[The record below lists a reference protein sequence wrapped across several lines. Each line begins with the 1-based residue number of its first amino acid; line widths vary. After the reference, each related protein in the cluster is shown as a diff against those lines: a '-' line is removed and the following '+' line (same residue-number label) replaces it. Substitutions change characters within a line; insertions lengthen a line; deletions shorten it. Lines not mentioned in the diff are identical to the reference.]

1 MDYSIPFRTFASDYE
16 MTMKQTLM
24 KRLLTTM
31 TMMGLVLGAWAQAF
45 DNLPDPIED
54 VNKVVDNTPD
64 SIAKALMSRPKPGS
78 TRKGS
83 QPVLFLVGNST
94 MRNGTLGNGNNG
106 QWGWGYYFPKYFN
119 AEKIAVENQALG
131 GMSTRTFYTDLW
143 PAVREALKPG
153 DWVIVSIGHNDNGE
167 FFDQKRARAVIPG
180 IDPDTCY
187 VGFNQR
193 TQKQDT
199 VYSYGTYLRR
209 YINEAREKGA
219 NTVLMSLTPRNA
231 YDDNG
236 KIVRKPQTEWARA
249 IANEM
254 DVPFV
259 DLNEISGKKLDSFSH
274 WKVDYHFLGDKIHT
288 SKFGAELNAESAA
301 MGIFES
307 NNPQLKTLKKMM
319 AMDIPVRYITT
330 NGLPRVFFTGDST
343 VKNADK
349 DDDGMWGWAS
359 QASTVFDESKIT
371 LINAARAGRST
382 RTFIK
387 EGLWD
392 RVYKSLQPG
401 DFVTIEFGHNDIC
414 PITDAKGRGV
424 IASAKD
430 TLHVYK
436 MDNGSYEV
444 VYSFGWYLKKMIDDC
459 REKGATPILVSLTPR
474 NEWPN
479 GKIER
484 RDGSYGKWYR
494 EVVEETGV
502 EFVDLHN
509 ISADFLDKKFAKK
522 RLSKDKEKAK
532 AQVAQIKEKAGAV
545 YFKKD
550 HTHTSKLGAQMNAQS
565 FAKGLHQNH
574 SELAK
579 YLKKK

>member
-1 MDYSIPFRTFASDYE
+1 MILAA
-16 MTMKQTLM
+16 
-24 KRLLTTM
+24 TTAIA
-31 TMMGLVLGAWAQAF
+31 GAQGF

-78 TRKGS
+78 TRQGTN
-83 QPVLFLVGNST
+83 PVMFLIGNST

-106 QWGWGYYFPKYFN
+106 QWGWGYYFNQYFDAN
-119 AEKIAVENQALG
+119 KITVENQALG

-143 PAVREALKPG
+143 PAVRDALKPG

-167 FFDQKRARAVIPG
+167 FFDAKRARAVIPG
-180 IDPDTCY
+180 VNMDTCY

-193 TQKQDT
+193 TQRQDT
-199 VYSYGTYLRR
+199 VYSYGHYLRK
-209 YINEAREKGA
+209 YIREIRRKGA
-219 NTVLMSLTPRNA
+219 NPILMSLTPRNA
-231 YDDNG
+231 YDDKG
-236 KIVRKPQTEWARA
+236 RIVRKPQTEWAA
-249 IANEM
+249 YVAATEG
-254 DVPFV
+254 VPFV
-259 DLNEISGKKLDSFSH
+259 DLNDISGRKLDSYSR

-288 SKFGAELNAESAA
+288 SKFGAEMNAHSAYQ
-301 MGIFES
+301 GIVQS
-307 NNPQLKTLKKMM
+307 HDPQLKKLMKLML
-319 AMDIPVRYITT
+319 IPQKTIWNVNRLS
-330 NGLPRVFFTGDST
+330 GKPVVWFTGDST

-359 QASTVFDESKIT
+359 QAATVFDTTKVQ
-371 LINAARAGRST
+371 LVNAARAGRST

-392 RVYKSLQPG
+392 KVYHSLQPG

-414 PITDAKGRGV
+414 PITDQKARGV
-424 IASAKD
+424 IPGTKD
-430 TLHVYK
+430 TLHVFK
-436 MDNGSYEV
+436 LDNGQYEV

-474 NEWPN
+474 NEWPG
-479 GKIER
+479 GKVER
-484 RDGSYGKWYR
+484 RDNSYGKWYR

-509 ISADFLDKKFAKK
+509 ISADFLDKKFAVKQ
-522 RLSKDKEKAK
+522 LPQDKEKAQ
-532 AQVAQIKEKAGAV
+532 AVVAGLKEKAGAK

-550 HTHTSKLGAQMNAQS
+550 HTHTSKLGAQMNAKS
-565 FAKGLHQNH
+565 FAQGLRAIG
-574 SELAK
+574 SPLAEF
-579 YLKKK
+579 LKKK